1 MADKQVVDKS
11 TRRRRLRTMTD
22 MAVLVPVTVALS
34 LMGMAVASRSL
45 RAHRPGRPHGAE
57 RRQFQPDEAGVGG
70 QVSAVIAMSVA
81 AVALLMWSLGVD
93 AALAVVLV
101 TACGVLFLL
110 GCLNLRWMIDAW
122 WTPENHETRRADA
135 VDVDHSRLVS
145 LIVPARHEVEVL
157 GATLD
162 QLAAQ
167 EYRNIEVII
176 VVGDDDPET
185 GEVARDAAE
194 RLGERF
200 QVVVDRSPTKNKPR
214 ALNTGLAV
222 CTGDIIGVFDAEDHV
237 HPALLQHVVAAFDD
251 ASVSV
256 VQGPVQ
262 LVNHDSTWFTVH
274 NVLEYFFYF
283 GSRLHHHARAGFI
296 PLGGNTVFI
305 RRRIAEAYGG
315 WDAENLTED
324 CELGVRLSSSGEQVR
339 VIYRPDLATVEEAP
353 ITLKEFVR
361 QRSRWNQGFIQT
373 YRKGLWRGLPL
384 RQRLL
389 ARLILTMPLIQ
400 AMTFVL
406 IPSTVLLGVLHGF
419 PLVIALATFLPLT
432 ILVTTG
438 VVQLI
443 GLREFARAYDRPL
456 TVRTQVGMLLGM
468 IPYGFVLT
476 YSAMRAMLR
485 EARGERGWEKTV
497 HVDAHRSPR
506 LQEAAA

>member
-1 MADKQVVDKS
+1 MTTKT
-11 TRRRRLRTMTD
+11 TRPRRLRTTLD
-22 MAVLVPVTVALS
+22 VLVLVPATIALS
-34 LMGMAVASRSL
+34 ILGMAIATRSV
-45 RAHRPGRPHGAE
+45 RARRPHGQRGTE

-70 QVSAVIAMSVA
+70 QVPAVVAMAGA

-93 AALAVVLV
+93 AALAIVLM
-101 TACGVLFLL
+101 ASCGLLFLL

-122 WTPENHETRRADA
+122 WTPENHEMRRSDA
-135 VDVDHSRLVS
+135 VDVDHEQLVS
-145 LIVPARHEVEVL
+145 LIVPARHEVDVL
-157 GATLD
+157 ESTLV
-162 QLAAQ
+162 QIAEQA
-167 EYRNIEVII
+167 YRNLEVII
-176 VVGDDDPET
+176 VVGHDDPDT
-185 GEVARDAAE
+185 DRVARDTAE
-194 RLGERF
+194 RLGSRF
-200 QVVVDRSPTKNKPR
+200 QVVVDTSPTKNKPR
-214 ALNTGLAV
+214 ALNAGLAV
-222 CTGDIIGVFDAEDHV
+222 CTGEIVGVFDAEDHV

-262 LVNHDSTWFTVH
+262 LINHDSRWFTVH

-305 RRRIAEAYGG
+305 RRRVAEAYGG
-315 WDAENLTED
+315 WDTENLTED

-353 ITLKEFVR
+353 ISLKDFVR

-373 YRKGLWRGLPL
+373 YRKGLWRSLPL

-400 AMTFVL
+400 AMTFIL

-419 PLVIALATFLPLT
+419 PLVVALATFLPLT
-432 ILVTTG
+432 ILFTTG

-456 TVRTQVGMLLGM
+456 SLRTQVGMLLGM
-468 IPYGFVLT
+468 IPYGLVLT
-476 YSAMRAMLR
+476 YAALRAMLR

-497 HVDAHRSPR
+497 HVDAHRTPR
-506 LQEAAA
+506 LREATV

>member
-1 MADKQVVDKS
+1 MATKT
-11 TRRRRLRTMTD
+11 TRPRRLRTMTE
-22 MAVLVPVTVALS
+22 MVVLVPVTVALAI
-34 LMGMAVASRSL
+34 MGMAVASRSV
-45 RAHRPGRPHGAE
+45 RPRRPDRSKGSE

-70 QVSAVIAMSVA
+70 QIPAAMAMTGA
-81 AVALLMWSLGVD
+81 AVALLMWSLGTD
-93 AALAVVLV
+93 AALAIVLM
-101 TACGVLFLL
+101 TACGLLFLL

-122 WTPENHETRRADA
+122 WTPENHEMRRSDA
-135 VDVDHSRLVS
+135 VDVDHGRLVS
-145 LIVPARHEVEVL
+145 LIVPARHEVDVL
-157 GATLD
+157 ESTLE
-162 QLAAQ
+162 QLAEQA
-167 EYRNIEVII
+167 YHNLEVIV
-176 VVGDDDPET
+176 VVGHDDPET
-185 GEVARDAAE
+185 AKVAQDTAE

-200 QVVVDRSPTKNKPR
+200 EVVVDTSPTKNKPR
-214 ALNTGLAV
+214 ALNAGLAA
-222 CTGDIIGVFDAEDHV
+222 CTGDIVGVFDAEDHV

-262 LVNHDSTWFTVH
+262 LINHDSTWFTVH

-353 ITLKEFVR
+353 ITLREFVR

-373 YRKGLWRGLPL
+373 YRKGLWRSLPL

-419 PLVIALATFLPLT
+419 PLVVALATFLPLT

-438 VVQLI
+438 IVQLI

-456 TVRTQVGMLLGM
+456 TVRTQIGMLLGM
-468 IPYGFVLT
+468 IPYGIVLT
-476 YSAMRAMLR
+476 YAAMRAMLR

-506 LQEAAA
+506 LQEATV